1 MSGAVVRHDE
11 TEALLDAEPLHFL
24 RAAWRGLSTRARA
37 STREERARARTPVM
51 EPSFA
56 SSAIARTRVRVGSL
70 VAAVGS
76 RGAAV
81 VNREAMRN
89 ALAERA
95 SMTTINPARDSLIE
109 WEA

>member
-1 MSGAVVRHDE
+1 MFIPPHIHN
-11 TEALLDAEPLHFL
+11 TQPPLPPQISIPY
-24 RAAWRGLSTRARA
+24 LSTRARA

-95 SMTTINPARDSLIE
+95 SMTTITPARDSRIE

>member
-1 MSGAVVRHDE
+1 M
-11 TEALLDAEPLHFL
+11 
-24 RAAWRGLSTRARA
+24 
-37 STREERARARTPVM
+37 ERAEHARESEHPRGESARTPVT

-95 SMTTINPARDSLIE
+95 SMTTINPARDSRIE